1 MQGVHHFIIKPF
13 GDRYNNI
20 KKLGDKNLIINSEN
34 QNHQFVNRKGIVTS
48 TPIVNTTNIKQGAE
62 VIVHHNVFRRWSDV
76 KGEERNSK
84 AYFSEDKYLVGNDQ
98 IFLYK
103 NKDNWKPL
111 KGFCFVQ
118 PLKVEDNFI
127 KDKEHP
133 DRGVIVY
140 TDGTF
145 NKGDVVGYTPFSQY
159 EFIIDGQRLFRVY
172 NKFITIKYE
181 HEGNEET
188 YNPSWA

>member
-127 KDKEHP
+127 IDKEHP